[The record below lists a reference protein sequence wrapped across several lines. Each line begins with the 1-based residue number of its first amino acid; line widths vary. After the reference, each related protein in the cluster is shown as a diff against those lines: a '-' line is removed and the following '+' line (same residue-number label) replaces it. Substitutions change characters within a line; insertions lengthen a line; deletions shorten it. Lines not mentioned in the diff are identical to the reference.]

1 MIKKNT
7 LDRIFKATEIQFKA
21 YFNLWRQRIKELKIL
36 GEMNK
41 QAKAS
46 ILERINKIV
55 SSTSTQAVIET
66 IKKFNMNYKI
76 QKVQRKFI

>member
-1 MIKKNT
+1 
-7 LDRIFKATEIQFKA
+7 
-21 YFNLWRQRIKELKIL
+21 
-36 GEMNK
+36 MNK